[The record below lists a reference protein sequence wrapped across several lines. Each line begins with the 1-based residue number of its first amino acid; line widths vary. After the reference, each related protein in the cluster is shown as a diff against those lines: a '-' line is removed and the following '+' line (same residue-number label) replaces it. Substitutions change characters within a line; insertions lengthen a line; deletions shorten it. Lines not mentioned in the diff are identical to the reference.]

1 MAPEL
6 FRWAEEQRLP
16 ATVIPRLLATGI
28 GLSTWVTA
36 QTPAKRPLI
45 VGIQGAQGSGKSTT
59 AAVLSLALEALH
71 RCSTAVLSLDDFYLT
86 RQERL
91 GISQTIHPLFI
102 TRGVPGTHD
111 LDLLQRVMDQ
121 LCRADAGTRTPIPIF
136 EKARDDRLPES
147 TWRTHSGRPDIILL
161 EGWCIGTRPEPQE
174 RILHPIN
181 ALEAIDDANAEWRQM
196 VNARLEG
203 PYADLSAR
211 LDRLV
216 MLKISD
222 FDSVLSFR
230 ALQEKKLAESRG
242 KDQPGVMEDDKLR
255 RFIMHFE
262 RLTRWN
268 LISTPQFADLVLNI
282 GTNQEITEI
291 HAGELRTN
299 PN

>member
-291 HAGELRTN
+291 HAGALRTN